1 MSWIDVHA
9 HLDMLEDAPEVALQK
24 AKAAG
29 VSKIVT
35 IGTEPSDHD
44 FVLKTA
50 KQFYPDVY
58 CTLGVHPHQGIL
70 WKDEIEVFLDKHLP
84 EREVIA
90 VGEIGLDYHYNQS
103 PVEEQRE
110 AFRRQLDIARRHKLP
125 VQIHTRDAEKDTV
138 EILKEFKGQVTGLIH
153 CFTSSAWLAKEC
165 LDLGYN
171 ISFSGI
177 VTFKNAEDLRETCKM
192 VPLDRMHVE
201 TDAPF
206 LAPVPQRGK
215 KNTPAYVIH
224 TAALV
229 AQLKNVSEEKLAEAT
244 NENARQLFPK
254 IIW

>member
-192 VPLDRMHVE
+192 VPLNRMHVE